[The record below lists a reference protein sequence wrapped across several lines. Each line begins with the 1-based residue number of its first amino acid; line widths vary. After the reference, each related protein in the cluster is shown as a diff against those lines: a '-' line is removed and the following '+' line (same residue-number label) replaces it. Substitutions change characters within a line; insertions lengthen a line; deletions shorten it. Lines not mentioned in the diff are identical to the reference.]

1 MSVFD
6 IPQRQ
11 PRRTRDQ
18 LENTIAGFSIA
29 STLGL
34 LLVGWLMLAPLF
46 S

>member
-1 MSVFD
+1 MSVLD
-6 IPQRQ
+6 VSQRQ
-11 PRRTRDQ
+11 PRRAREQ